1 MSRGRAP
8 QAGADRE
15 IGGGER
21 LADLVAADMRRSTQ
35 PFEQP
40 KGVQH
45 RRVDSDT
52 DSRVPLFY
60 TM

>member
-21 LADLVAADMRRSTQ
+21 LADLVAADMGRSTQ
-35 PFEQP
+35 PFEQS
-40 KGVQH
+40 KGVEH

-52 DSRVPLFY
+52 DSRVPLFD
-60 TM
+60 TL